1 MLKRNRLTVLVLSD
15 RGTRVRQIVASK
27 QLVCLFSFF
36 LLAVLVSSGYIL
48 FDYIRL
54 KFTDVQNKN
63 LEKIVLRQEENIAD
77 QKKQIRIFAE
87 KINRIKSELARLSEF
102 EQKIKVVANLE
113 ETDNQEEIFG
123 VGGSLPEDLDTKNVI
138 ASGHNALLREMHD
151 QMDQLEMISVYHKK
165 SFEQLLDM
173 LKDRENLLASTPSIR
188 PTSGWISSRFGYR
201 KSPFT
206 GKREF
211 HKGLDIAAPKGTEI
225 RATADGVI
233 SFSGKKGLLGKM
245 IIIDHG
251 HGMVTRYA
259 HIDTLLK
266 KRGESVERG
275 EVIGLVGNSGRS
287 TGSHLHYEVLL
298 NGIQVNPEKY
308 ILN

>member
-1 MLKRNRLTVLVLSD
+1 MS
-15 RGTRVRQIVASK
+15 
-27 QLVCLFSFF
+27 
-36 LLAVLVSSGYIL
+36 
-48 FDYIRL
+48 
-54 KFTDVQNKN
+54 
-63 LEKIVLRQEENIAD
+63 
-77 QKKQIRIFAE
+77 
-87 KINRIKSELARLSEF
+87 RLSEF

-206 GKREF
+206 GKKEF

-266 KRGESVERG
+266 KGVSPWSGEKLSDWLEIRAGAPVPTSITRFC
-275 EVIGLVGNSGRS
+275 
-287 TGSHLHYEVLL
+287 
-298 NGIQVNPEKY
+298 
-308 ILN
+308 